1 MGVPRSADAL
11 LACND
16 LEGVDWWYGVQGC
29 LLRVGLE
36 EVEGVKTRFGVPPG
50 FSPDNKYF
58 NIYYL
63 WK

>member
-16 LEGVDWWYGVQGC
+16 LEGVDWWYGEQGC

-50 FSPDNKYF
+50 FSPDNK
-58 NIYYL
+58 
-63 WK
+63 